1 MRRLVLL
8 AFACLLVVSC
18 SVVYVKAPAGKN
30 VTLLANEPT
39 SIKIP
44 MRNWYLLWGLIPL
57 TDNNTATMIGQA
69 NIGQVRVK
77 TYYTPLDFILNIPLS
92 AITLHCNTVL
102 LEGNPPPLEQ
112 K

>member
-1 MRRLVLL
+1 MKRLALILFSGLL
-8 AFACLLVVSC
+8 LVSC

-39 SIKIP
+39 TIKIP

-57 TDNNTATMIGQA
+57 TNNNNTATMIGQA

-92 AITLHCNTVL
+92 AISLHCNTVL
-102 LEGNPPPLEQ
+102 LEGNPPPPE